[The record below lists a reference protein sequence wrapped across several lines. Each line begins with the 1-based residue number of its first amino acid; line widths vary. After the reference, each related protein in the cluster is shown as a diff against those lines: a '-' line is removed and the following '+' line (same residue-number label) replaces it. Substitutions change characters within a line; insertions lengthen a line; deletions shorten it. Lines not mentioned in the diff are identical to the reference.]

1 MAKTNGLYL
10 FEIKPT
16 FENESRHSWVAL
28 AIDNVATQAQGW
40 LINWEYIDN
49 VLGLLS
55 FVFS

>member
-10 FEIKPT
+10 FEIKPA
-16 FENESRHSWVAL
+16 FENESRHSWVVL
-28 AIDNVATQAQGW
+28 AIDNVTTQAQGW

-49 VLGLLS
+49 VLDLLS